1 MNYNPL
7 NDNIIVE
14 RVEPV
19 TTTASGIVLQSSQ
32 EPDKAKVIATA
43 SDDVQIGELLL
54 INWNKATKIHKELYR
69 IHVNDVIAV
78 FE

>member
-1 MNYNPL
+1 MSYIPL
-7 NDNIIVE
+7 NSNVIVE

-32 EPDKAKVIATA
+32 EPDKAKVVATA
-43 SDDVQIGELLL
+43 SDDVQIGELLM
-54 INWNKATKIHKELYR
+54 INWNKAVKIDKDLYR

-78 FE
+78 FG

>member
-1 MNYNPL
+1 MSYVPL
-7 NDNIIVE
+7 NRNVIVE

-43 SDDVQIGELLL
+43 SDDVQVGELLM
-54 INWNKATKIHKELYR
+54 INWNKASKIDKNLYR
-69 IHVNDVIAV
+69 IHVDDVIAV

>member
-1 MNYNPL
+1 MSYIPL
-7 NDNIIVE
+7 NDNVIVE

-43 SDDVQIGELLL
+43 SDDVQVGELLM
-54 INWNKATKIHKELYR
+54 INWNKASKIDKDLYR

>member
-1 MNYNPL
+1 MSYIPL
-7 NDNIIVE
+7 NSNVIVE

-32 EPDKAKVIATA
+32 EPDKAKVVATA
-43 SDDVQIGELLL
+43 SDDVQIGELLM
-54 INWNKATKIHKELYR
+54 INWNKAVKIDKELYR

>member
-1 MNYNPL
+1 MSYIPL
-7 NDNIIVE
+7 NRSVIVE

-32 EPDKAKVIATA
+32 EPDKAKVISTA
-43 SDDVQIGELLL
+43 SDDVQVGELLL
-54 INWNKATKIHKELYR
+54 INWNKASKIDKDLYR
-69 IHVNDVIAV
+69 VHVDDVIAV

>member
-1 MNYNPL
+1 MSYIPL
-7 NDNIIVE
+7 NDNVIVE

-43 SDDVQIGELLL
+43 SDDVQVGELLM
-54 INWNKATKIHKELYR
+54 INWNKASKIDKDLYR

-78 FE
+78 FG